1 MLSFR
6 EQEIQRPHR
15 HELRILIPQKIGP
28 AYAWDCLIDDC
39 GPAERSAH
47 PKTRGW
53 PSFGREGALFG
64 CSSPSDDQ
72 F

>member
-1 MLSFR
+1 MRVFGVVER

-15 HELRILIPQKIGP
+15 HELRILMPQKIGQ

-47 PKTRGW
+47 
-53 PSFGREGALFG
+53 E
-64 CSSPSDDQ
+64 
-72 F
+72 